1 MIEHDLEYNTVDE
14 DSENELEEDD
24 LYFYN
29 KMFDFDVDEA
39 AITEMLSDCID
50 KAYKCQVRLPDVKS
64 IPYAYMTY
72 NVLGTVIILD
82 DDLESFISKFSS
94 TVKVNMHPVYRLIK
108 FISH

>member
-14 DSENELEEDD
+14 YSENELEEDD

-39 AITEMLSDCID
+39 DITEMLSDCID
-50 KAYKCQVRLPDVKS
+50 KTYKCQVSSPNVKS
-64 IPYAYMTY
+64 VPYAYMTDKT
-72 NVLGTVIILD
+72 LGTVIILD
-82 DDLESFISKFSS
+82 DNLEGFISKFGS
-94 TVKVNMHPVYRLIK
+94 TEKVITHPVYRLIK